1 MASIKR
7 IYNGRKPTRKIHP
20 ISASWNVNQSNIS
33 RSNGIDL
40 FVKEKPQTGV
50 KTKPEIK
57 TESGKLPD
65 ISSRKLRE
73 RLVHML
79 ALSSYTRQEI
89 NSIFEREGLLPC
101 ERPTVVYVL
110 KDVAQLSRNVYSLR
124 PNIWKEVDEN
134 WPYYNEKELQQMK
147 RRKEQSLR
155 APNTPNSSIEL
166 TPESNDSQSSKS
178 STILPHPA
186 ENNSLKRESTSK
198 RANLENVEPQPAK
211 KRRIEN
217 STGDNHATSQP
228 ATTKTN
234 SNTIANHL
242 KRIYNGRRPSSK
254 MENQSNISRSNGT
267 ELFLK
272 EKPQTGVKTNTEIK
286 TESGKLPDISS
297 RKLRERLVHMLAVN
311 SYTRQ
316 EINSI
321 FQREGLL
328 PCERPT
334 VVYVL
339 KDVAQLSRNVY
350 SLRPN
355 IWKEVDE
362 NWPYYNEKELQQ
374 MKRRK
379 EQSLRAPNSSIK
391 LTPESSESQSLEEH
405 KEQSLIAQNSS
416 IVLTPESG
424 ESQSLEGHKEQSL
437 IAQNSSIV
445 LTPESNKSQ
454 SLKIHTKQS
463 SRAPHSSIE
472 LTPESNDSQSSK
484 SSTILPHPAENNSL
498 KRESTSKRAN
508 LDNVEPQPAK
518 KRRIE
523 NSTGDNHTS
532 SQPATTKPN
541 SNTIEPLKYDFSNY
555 TEITS
560 NEQRQQYAAE
570 FARDHEEYMPLFQ
583 QTTELWNSFRE
594 LGAQILNVPEDCPEY
609 ENISERILSTFS
621 VLTSREELCRKQRVL
636 YLHEKLAHIKR
647 LVMLFDSRL
656 TKEIA
661 MDFAM
666 TMAKKYELKQDR
678 IEAITDIEE
687 VLGTSKKITIWHKD
701 GATATTHDGFPPTKQ
716 EYISDILAED
726 LALSDSDSDD
736 D

>member
-1 MASIKR
+1 
-7 IYNGRKPTRKIHP
+7 
-20 ISASWNVNQSNIS
+20 
-33 RSNGIDL
+33 
-40 FVKEKPQTGV
+40 
-50 KTKPEIK
+50 
-57 TESGKLPD
+57 
-65 ISSRKLRE
+65 
-73 RLVHML
+73 
-79 ALSSYTRQEI
+79 
-89 NSIFEREGLLPC
+89 
-101 ERPTVVYVL
+101 
-110 KDVAQLSRNVYSLR
+110 
-124 PNIWKEVDEN
+124 
-134 WPYYNEKELQQMK
+134 
-147 RRKEQSLR
+147 
-155 APNTPNSSIEL
+155 
-166 TPESNDSQSSKS
+166 
-178 STILPHPA
+178 
-186 ENNSLKRESTSK
+186 
-198 RANLENVEPQPAK
+198 
-211 KRRIEN
+211 
-217 STGDNHATSQP
+217 
-228 ATTKTN
+228 
-234 SNTIANHL
+234 
-242 KRIYNGRRPSSK
+242 
-254 MENQSNISRSNGT
+254 
-267 ELFLK
+267 
-272 EKPQTGVKTNTEIK
+272 
-286 TESGKLPDISS
+286 
-297 RKLRERLVHMLAVN
+297 MLAVN

-316 EINSI
+316 EISSI

-379 EQSLRAPNSSIK
+379 EYSLRAPNKNTSKRANLENVEPQPAKKRRIENSTGDNHTSSQPAITKPNSNTIANHLKRIYNGRRPSWNVNQSNISRSNGTELFLKEKTQPGDYFLVNVQQSLLKDVAQLSRNVYSLRPNIWKEVDENWPYYNEKELQQMKRRKEYSLRAPNSSIK
-391 LTPESSESQSLEEH
+391 LTLESNESLSPKIHEEQ
-405 KEQSLIAQNSS
+405 KLRAPNSS

-523 NSTGDNHTS
+523 LSTGDNHTS